1 MCTVHHLVNYLL
13 LPFKSNC
20 TRPAEKPGLQ
30 GRAREDSNSSSNE
43 EGVEE
48 LKTEASYEE
57 TQLDS
62 RTFTQV
68 ITRTPASNSEPID
81 YEKIVNNKYNPLTV
95 NSVSDSYRSQQYG
108 TGYRRVP
115 QKLRFTHGTGK

>member
-1 MCTVHHLVNYLL
+1 M
-13 LPFKSNC
+13 
-20 TRPAEKPGLQ
+20 PGLQ

-68 ITRTPASNSEPID
+68 ITRTPASNSEQID

-95 NSVSDSYRSQQYG
+95 NSVSEG
-108 TGYRRVP
+108 TPIVLTDP
-115 QKLRFTHGTGK
+115 DNMEQDIDEFHKN